1 MLEAISSE
9 TFLTSPQNYE
19 ALQGLKMYAGRHHT
33 SKIEIFV
40 NSPLKTEKYK
50 LISNLLID
58 PGVGD
63 DEKPGLPEGSLDL
76 IGECSGGEPTGDGG
90 GAGVTGKL
98 QARPLG
104 EGPEIIVISKT

>member
-1 MLEAISSE
+1 MTL
-9 TFLTSPQNYE
+9 
-19 ALQGLKMYAGRHHT
+19 
-33 SKIEIFV
+33 
-40 NSPLKTEKYK
+40 PLKLEKYK

-104 EGPEIIVISKT
+104 EGPEIIKIS